1 MLPFVEI
8 GFPQKRYIFSLD
20 KVLYVE
26 VKGEDDVRIRM
37 MGMTEGHGG
46 DLVTL
51 SGDQGR
57 AFLKVVR
64 ERCEPILIN
73 PAPSSR

>member
-1 MLPFVEI
+1 MAAFVEI

-20 KVLYVE
+20 KVLYIE
-26 VKGEDDVRIRM
+26 VKGEDDVRVRM
-37 MGMTEGHGG
+37 VGMTEGHSG

-57 AFLKVVR
+57 AFLQVVR

-73 PAPSSR
+73 PAPRSR

>member
-20 KVLYVE
+20 KILYIE

-57 AFLKVVR
+57 AFLEAVR
-64 ERCEPILIN
+64 KLCQPTLIN
-73 PAPSSR
+73 QAPRSR